1 MSGGRAGGADPRRG
15 WTGEELAASGEH
27 RQHLSAE
34 RVRRLA
40 RELPTD
46 LGAADLETV
55 GAVRAALVEPLGDVA
70 DELRDRLGP
79 EGLGIAVVTGDG
91 LDALG
96 DARSATLLWGLTVLL
111 GRPMVQNAED
121 ELLVSVR
128 DARPSDVHTAR
139 GYLSNGGMLMHTDP
153 SDVAAL
159 LCIEA
164 SADGGTSLFSS
175 APAVRAVLRRE
186 APHLWDEYHRIWT
199 WDLRG
204 MQEPST
210 DPYVTT
216 PIFCDHE
223 GRLACRYGA
232 LMLREGRGL
241 DGPPPARGR
250 RGARSLRGGGEA
262 AHAHPSPPPAARRE
276 RFGSTIIAP
285 FTVERASSIGTRP
298 GRFATCCAPG
308 SGSSQHRTSLPS
320 FYPSQGRWTG
330 GTGVGWVI
338 PDSWT

>member
-70 DELRDRLGP
+70 AELRDRLGP

-232 LMLREGRGL
+232 LMLREGEGSTGPLRPEAAEALDRFEEVAKRPTLTLRHRLRRGESVWFDNYRTLHGREGFVDRDETRQVRHLLRTWLWLEPAPDLAPELLPFSRAMDWRDRRGL
-241 DGPPPARGR
+241 GHSR
-250 RGARSLRGGGEA
+250 
-262 AHAHPSPPPAARRE
+262 
-276 RFGSTIIAP
+276 
-285 FTVERASSIGTRP
+285 
-298 GRFATCCAPG
+298 
-308 SGSSQHRTSLPS
+308 
-320 FYPSQGRWTG
+320 
-330 GTGVGWVI
+330 
-338 PDSWT
+338 